1 MPLRSPRGR
10 RSASSLSTHP
20 FDERQW
26 RAVAI
31 ARPGL
36 LALVVALT
44 AAARHET
51 TTWWWLIALVLVAVT
66 AGLAQRALP
75 HGWPLPTAE
84 IAAAAIIVG
93 LGMRESYLG
102 LPYLLLPGFAGGL
115 ATGVAGALLCT
126 GAGTAGLL
134 LGLVLRPAPLDA
146 ATLISLAP
154 WVPMVLATAAI
165 GAWVRRQQTLR
176 PADVT
181 RYGAAYRL
189 LSELRVVS
197 RRLSGGLD
205 PVTLATGLLDDVC
218 QRTGA
223 ERAALL
229 VRREGGIVLPL
240 AVRGSDDTWL
250 ADADQDQLALDAWA
264 ADTPRMSSFGQGH
277 RLFLPLRVGAGTIG
291 MVVADLAGTV
301 APDELSRLAR
311 STDDGALRLETA
323 LLFDEVREIA
333 TREERRRL
341 AREIHDGIAQELASL
356 GYLIDDLQA
365 RARDADLNSL
375 VMTLRKEITRILSDL
390 RHSIFDLRS
399 DVPADAGIGTAIA
412 GYARQVGAQT
422 GLTVHLTH
430 EESHERLRPEVEA
443 ELLRI
448 GQEAIT
454 NVRKHAKASN
464 LWVTVTVNP
473 PAARVRVADDGVGLD
488 MRRRDRYGLDIMAER
503 AHRVGATL
511 VIETRPDG
519 GTVVDVSLGADD
531 GRADR
536 DGNSPAG

>member
-1 MPLRSPRGR
+1 V
-10 RSASSLSTHP
+10 SSLAAHP
-20 FDERQW
+20 FYERHW
-26 RAVAI
+26 RSVAI
-31 ARPGL
+31 ARPAL

-51 TTWWWLIALVLVAVT
+51 TTWWWLVALALIAVT
-66 AGLAQRALP
+66 AGVVQRALP
-75 HGWPLPTAE
+75 HAWPQATAE

-102 LPYLLLPGFAGGL
+102 LPYLLLPSFAGGL
-115 ATGVAGALLCT
+115 AASISGAALCT

-134 LGLVLRPAPLDA
+134 LGLVLRPTALDA
-146 ATLISLAP
+146 ATLVSLAP
-154 WVPMVLATAAI
+154 WVFMIFATGAI
-165 GAWVRRQQTLR
+165 GAWVRRQQMLR

-218 QRTGA
+218 RQTGA
-223 ERAALL
+223 KRAALL
-229 VRREGGIVLPL
+229 VRREGNVLLPL
-240 AVRGSDDTWL
+240 ARRDGTDAWL
-250 ADADQDQLALDAWA
+250 ARAEQDQLVMDAWTSE
-264 ADTPRMSSFGQGH
+264 TPRLAPLGRRGH
-277 RLFLPLRVGAGTIG
+277 RLVLPLRVGSQTIG
-291 MVVADLAGTV
+291 TVVADL
-301 APDELSRLAR
+301 PDPVPPGELGRLAR

-323 LLFDEVREIA
+323 LLFDEVREFA

-365 RARDADLNSL
+365 RARGADLRSL
-375 VMTLRKEITRILSDL
+375 AITLRKEVTRILSDL

-412 GYARQVGAQT
+412 GYARQVGAQA
-422 GLTVHLTH
+422 GLTVHLIH
-430 EESHERLRPEVEA
+430 EESHERLRPEIEA

-454 NVRKHAKASN
+454 NVRKHAKARN

-473 PAARVRVADDGVGLD
+473 PAARVQVADDGVGLGV
-488 MRRRDRYGLDIMAER
+488 RPRDRYGLDIMAER
-503 AHRVGATL
+503 ARRVGASL
-511 VIETRPDG
+511 VIENRQEG
-519 GTVVDVSLGADD
+519 GTVVDVSLGGDD
-531 GRADR
+531 GKW
-536 DGNSPAG
+536 

>member
-1 MPLRSPRGR
+1 M
-10 RSASSLSTHP
+10 SSLAAHP
-20 FDERQW
+20 FDERHW
-26 RAVAI
+26 RSVAV

-44 AAARHET
+44 AAARYET
-51 TTWWWLIALVLVAVT
+51 TTWWWLIALALVAVT

-75 HGWPLPTAE
+75 HAWLQATAE
-84 IAAAAIIVG
+84 IAAAAVIVG

-115 ATGVAGALLCT
+115 AAGITGAALCT
-126 GAGTAGLL
+126 GAGAAGLV
-134 LGLVLRPAPLDA
+134 LGLVLRPTMLDV
-146 ATLISLAP
+146 ATLVSLAP
-154 WVPMVLATAAI
+154 WVPMIFATGAI

-218 QRTGA
+218 RRTGSK
-223 ERAALL
+223 RAALL
-229 VRREGGIVLPL
+229 VRREGGVLLPL
-240 AVRGSDDTWL
+240 ARHDGDDTWL
-250 ADADQDQLALDAWA
+250 ARAEQDRHVLDAW
-264 ADTPRMSSFGQGH
+264 TSESPHVSTLGRRGH
-277 RLFLPLRVGAGTIG
+277 RLVLPLRVGSRTIG
-291 MVVADLAGTV
+291 TVVADVPDTI
-301 APDELSRLAR
+301 PQDELTRLAR

-365 RARDADLNSL
+365 RARGADLRSL
-375 VMTLRKEITRILSDL
+375 AITLRKEVTRILSDL

-422 GLTVHLTH
+422 GLTVHLMH

-454 NVRKHAKASN
+454 NVRKHAKARN
-464 LWVTVTVNP
+464 LWVTVAVNP
-473 PAARVRVADDGVGLD
+473 PAARVQVADDGVGLGV
-488 MRRRDRYGLDIMAER
+488 RPRDRYGLDIMAER
-503 AHRVGATL
+503 ARRVGAIL
-511 VIETRPDG
+511 VIENRPEG
-519 GTVVDVSLGADD
+519 GTVVDVSLGAEK
-531 GRADR
+531 GKR
-536 DGNSPAG
+536 